1 MLQGLWPHC
10 PCGYLCAGLPAHCRG
25 PHVRLPPTAEE
36 GQEDV
41 PRPVLAQDIDNHR
54 EEEVVLGSIYFFP
67 QELPILQSVRVI
79 VKKFEKEIFNQKIVP
94 NVLKRAEKSGKQ
106 IS

>member
-1 MLQGLWPHC
+1 M
-10 PCGYLCAGLPAHCRG
+10 
-25 PHVRLPPTAEE
+25 
-36 GQEDV
+36 
-41 PRPVLAQDIDNHR
+41 
-54 EEEVVLGSIYFFP
+54 VLGSIYLFP